1 MKMKNPSLQLLC
13 LLLLLTAC
21 SIPMKSDLPAE
32 QTYRLDPVVVATS
45 PQVAVNLYVPKVTV
59 SPALDSERIVLI
71 KPPLQQDFIAHS
83 RWPDDLSSYLHAV
96 MLDALA
102 RSGSFQSVSA
112 QMLGKD
118 DNYKLLLRV
127 ASFQA
132 EYPPAGKGSAAV
144 EIVMDASLVRVRDQ
158 HLLGQHRYAVR
169 KEQIPVSTS
178 KIVAALNQALSEVIG
193 ALLADL
199 QRDL

>member
-1 MKMKNPSLQLLC
+1 MKKWHYPILF
-13 LLLLLTAC
+13 LLLLTAC
-21 SIPMKSDLPAE
+21 SVPLKSDLPVE
-32 QTYRLDPVVVATS
+32 QTYRLAPSVAS
-45 PQVAVNLYVPKVTV
+45 ASQRLNANVYVPKVTV
-59 SPALDSERIVLI
+59 SPALDSDRIVLI
-71 KPPLQQDFIAHS
+71 KPLLQQDFIAHS

-158 HLLGQHRYAVR
+158 HLLGQYRYAVR